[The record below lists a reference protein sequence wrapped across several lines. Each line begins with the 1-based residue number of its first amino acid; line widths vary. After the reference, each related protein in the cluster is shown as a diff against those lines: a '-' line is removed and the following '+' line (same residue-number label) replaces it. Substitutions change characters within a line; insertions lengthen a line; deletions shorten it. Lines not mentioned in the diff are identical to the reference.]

1 MFTDNNLL
9 TLVPSV
15 NDPTGNIT
23 ETDLTHVALKAGY
36 YLVSYS
42 VSAVL
47 RDPGYMQVTPS
58 YNGISHLET
67 GVYFATST
75 DGSSVNGSAHFILV
89 APSDTVF
96 TLNYDGPVDA
106 IEGTVNLTFL
116 KLRRQN

>member
-1 MFTDNNLL
+1 ML

-15 NDPTGNIT
+15 IDTTGNIT
-23 ETDLTHVALKAGY
+23 ETDLTHIALKAGY

-47 RDPGYMQVTPS
+47 RDPGYMQITPS
-58 YNGISHLET
+58 YNGAAHLET
-67 GVYFATST
+67 GVYFATNA
-75 DGSSVNGSAHFILV
+75 DGSSVNGPAHFILV

-96 TLNYDGPVDA
+96 SLYYDGPEDA

-116 KLRRQN
+116 KLLR